1 MTKFDEAQTPTIAG
15 RWQGRTPWRS
25 AISQGSSLLRALSAS
40 PERRRLIWLTAGLF
54 AVLCAIVVGQVRLN
68 VWQGDF
74 YDALEQRH
82 FDAFLYQIGVFLVIV
97 GILLMLVVSQTW
109 LQEMIKVR
117 LREWLTRDLLDEW
130 LVPKR
135 AYHLQFAGDIGV
147 NPDQRVQE
155 DARHLTELSA
165 GLGIG
170 FLQALLL
177 LVSFLGVLWIL
188 SEQVVFTVSGRSFTI
203 PGYMV
208 WCALAFAMAGS
219 WLSWCVGRPL
229 IQLNYDRYSAEADLR
244 FALVRNSEN
253 AEGIALHKGE
263 QDERR
268 ILDGSINRLMN
279 IMRQLAN
286 RLALLTWITSG
297 YGWLGLVAPILIAA
311 PGYFGGNLSFGGLMM
326 VVGAFN
332 QVQSSLR
339 WFVDNFAGIADWRAT
354 LSRIVNFRDTLLVV
368 EDLHHDVPRISA
380 TENSSDNLIL
390 DDVTL
395 YLPNGQAALDETY
408 IAVAPGEHVL
418 IVGGSGSGKTALVL
432 ALAGIWP
439 WGTGSIRMP
448 PRASVLFLREQPYLP
463 LGTLRAAI
471 AYPAPPQH
479 IDDAEMDA
487 ALRMVGLDYLQPSL
501 NREER
506 WDRMLSLDEQQRL
519 AFARLLLYSPKWV
532 FLDDALSAL
541 NKEQRGALMSLFNGP
556 LAGAAVI
563 STTRSLEENHFYNR
577 TFNLRRRP
585 GESLPIASKRKCNS
599 ASTSAPTAPLMPN
612 RPFMDSSV
620 R

>member
-1 MTKFDEAQTPTIAG
+1 MMKSDKAQTPLTPG
-15 RWQGRTPWRS
+15 CGQGRTAWRS
-25 AISQGSSLLRALSAS
+25 AISQGASLLRALSAS
-40 PERRRLIWLTAGLF
+40 PERWRLIWLAVGLIT
-54 AVLCAIVVGQVRLN
+54 VLCAIAIGQVRLN

-74 YDALEQRH
+74 YDALEQRR
-82 FDAFLYQIGVFLVIV
+82 FDAFLYQIGVFLAIV
-97 GILLMLVVSQTW
+97 GVLLTLVVSQTW
-109 LQEMIKVR
+109 LHEMIKVR
-117 LREWLTRDLLDEW
+117 LREWMTRDLLDEW
-130 LVPKR
+130 LAPKR
-135 AYHLQFAGDIGV
+135 AYHLQFAGEIGV
-147 NPDQRVQE
+147 NPDQRIQE

-170 FLQALLL
+170 FLQAFLL

-188 SEQVVFTVSGRSFTI
+188 SEQVVFTVSGHSFTI

-208 WCALAFAMAGS
+208 WCALAFAVAGS
-219 WLSWCVGRPL
+219 WLSWRVGRPL

-244 FALVRNSEN
+244 FALVRDSEN
-253 AEGIALHKGE
+253 AEGIALHRGE

-268 ILDGSINRLMN
+268 ILDGTVDRLID
-279 IMRQLAN
+279 IMRRLAN
-286 RLALLTWITSG
+286 GLARLTWITSG

-311 PGYFGGNLSFGGLMM
+311 PGYFAGNLSFGGLMM

-354 LSRIVNFRDTLLVV
+354 LSRIVNFRDALLVV
-368 EDLHHDVPRISA
+368 EDLHHDVTRISA
-380 TENSSDNLIL
+380 TENSSDALIL

-395 YLPNGQAALDETY
+395 YLPNGQAAVDETH
-408 IAVAPGEHVL
+408 IAVEPGEHVL

-448 PRASVLFLREQPYLP
+448 PRASVLFLRERPYLP

-471 AYPAPPQH
+471 AYPAPPH
-479 IDDAEMDA
+479 EIEDAEMDA

-506 WDRMLSLDEQQRL
+506 WERMLSLDEQQRL
-519 AFARLLLYSPKWV
+519 AFARLLLYGPKWV
-532 FLDDALSAL
+532 VLDDALSAL
-541 NKEQRGALMSLFNGP
+541 DKQQREALMSIFNGP
-556 LAGAAVI
+556 LSGTAVI
-563 STTRSLEENHFYNR
+563 STSRTLEQSHFYSR
-577 TFNLRRRP
+577 TFKLQRRAGDALPVAAKGKSDSPAASALTGPPRP
-585 GESLPIASKRKCNS
+585 DR
-599 ASTSAPTAPLMPN
+599 PL
-612 RPFMDSSV
+612 MDSSG

>member
-1 MTKFDEAQTPTIAG
+1 MTKSDKAQPPATPG
-15 RWQGRTPWRS
+15 PWQGRTPWRS

-54 AVLCAIVVGQVRLN
+54 SVLCAIVVGQVRLN

-74 YDALEQRH
+74 YDALEQRNI
-82 FDAFLYQIGVFLVIV
+82 DAFLYQIGVFLVIV
-97 GILLMLVVSQTW
+97 GILLILVVSQTW

-135 AYHLQFAGDIGV
+135 AYHLQFAGEIGV
-147 NPDQRVQE
+147 NPDQRMQE

-177 LVSFLGVLWIL
+177 LLSFLGVLWML

-219 WLSWCVGRPL
+219 WLSWRVGRPL

-244 FALVRNSEN
+244 FALVRDSEN

-268 ILDGSINRLMN
+268 ILDGSVNRLIN

-286 RLALLTWITSG
+286 RLARLTWITSG

-311 PGYFGGNLSFGGLMM
+311 PGYFAGNLSFGGLMM
-326 VVGAFN
+326 VVGAFS

-339 WFVDNFAGIADWRAT
+339 WFVDNFACIADWRAT
-354 LSRIVNFRDTLLVV
+354 LSRIVNFRDALLAV

-380 TENSSDNLIL
+380 TENSCGNLVL

-408 IAVAPGEHVL
+408 IAVGPGEHVL
-418 IVGGSGSGKTALVL
+418 IVGGPGSGKTALVL

-448 PRASVLFLREQPYLP
+448 ARASMLFLRERPYLP

-471 AYPAPPQH
+471 AYPAPPQQ

-501 NREER
+501 NCEER

-541 NKEQRGALMSLFNGP
+541 DKDHREALMSLFNGP
-556 LAGAAVI
+556 LAGATVV
-563 STTRSLEENHFYNR
+563 STTRSLEENHFYSR

-585 GESLPIASKRKCNS
+585 GEAFPIGSKRKS
-599 ASTSAPTAPLMPN
+599 DDTSTSAPAAPLMSN
-612 RPFMDSSV
+612 RPLMGSNGQ
-620 R
+620 